1 MNLIATGFEFM
12 ISSDSTI
19 WALKLLL
26 FTVQTGVFSNAPLF
40 SLADRILC
48 YLTLHICGSYVPICN
63 LLLELKSDRLLI
75 QFLQSTF

>member
-1 MNLIATGFEFM
+1 MNHIAIDFDFM
-12 ISSDSTI
+12 ISSDSGI
-19 WALKLLL
+19 EALKLLL

-48 YLTLHICGSYVPICN
+48 YLKLHIWGSYVPICTI
-63 LLLELKSDRLLI
+63 LMELKSDLLLI